1 DGGKTNQTKKSVQ
14 KQIKLIN
21 QLFGLTA

>member
-1 DGGKTNQTKKSVQ
+1 GGKTNQTKKSVQ